1 MMNNFSFQNPTKL
14 IMGRGTIAELGK
26 EIPASKKVMITFGGG
41 SVKKNGVYDQVK
53 ASTERLPDG

>member
-26 EIPASKKVMITFGGG
+26 EIPAGKK
-41 SVKKNGVYDQVK
+41 
-53 ASTERLPDG
+53 